1 MKKVLIIALCLLF
14 GLTVYACN
22 EKPATTV
29 DTEPHPF
36 EPYVDESG
44 KLNVWVEVTD
54 EMF

>member
-1 MKKVLIIALCLLF
+1 MKKVLIIALALLF
-14 GLTVYACN
+14 CGTVYACN

-44 KLNVWVEVTD
+44 KLNVWVQVEED
-54 EMF
+54 MF